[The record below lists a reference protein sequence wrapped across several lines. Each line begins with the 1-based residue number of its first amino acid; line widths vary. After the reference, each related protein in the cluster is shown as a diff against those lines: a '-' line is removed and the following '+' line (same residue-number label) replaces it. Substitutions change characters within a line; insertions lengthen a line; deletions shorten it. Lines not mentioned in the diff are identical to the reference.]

1 MVEFGPAVLE
11 KMVKI
16 LLTDGRQTKS
26 DKLTFSL
33 ISGEQKLNKMT
44 INKTPSYFQNT
55 QLTYLMLFPKS
66 IKFHRVYII
75 LSNSQKYAPQNFQ
88 NKIHKDGKQLLYVGI
103 LKDKRPNS

>member
-1 MVEFGPAVLE
+1 ML
-11 KMVKI
+11 KI

-66 IKFHRVYII
+66 IKFHRVFFNIYII

-88 NKIHKDGKQLLYVGI
+88 NKIHKDGKQLSYVGI